1 MRVAFGTTVLERG
14 LAREAVDGIGNYSR
28 ELLDKLTGVSGVQPI
43 PFTYSRADLR
53 DAAQSGRLGLGPFG
67 PQALYSL
74 ATGLSFP
81 IAKRRLFGRLDLVH
95 ATDHLIPSI
104 RNLPVVATLMDAIP
118 LSHPEWVAYSFRN
131 VKNAI
136 WRKTAH
142 WATHVITI
150 SSHAKEEL
158 IEWFR
163 LPEHR
168 ISVTPLGVDRRWF
181 AFPSP
186 FEVHRINV
194 TYALPERFFL
204 FVGTLQPRKNV
215 ARLIA
220 AHRMLPMSLRKE
232 YPLVVVGRAGW
243 GCEGEVSALEDGDGG
258 ALRWLRYVPESDLV
272 TLVGRA
278 AGLVFPS
285 LHEGF
290 GLPVLEAFA
299 AGVPV
304 IASNSTSLPEV
315 AGDAAFLVNPER
327 TDELSDAM
335 RELVGNSAVADRL
348 RIAGRE
354 RAARFTWDHTTAL
367 TVKVYRQ
374 VLASF

>member
-14 LAREAVDGIGNYSR
+14 LARESVDGIGNYSR
-28 ELLDKLTGVSGVQPI
+28 ELLYKLSGMNGVQTI
-43 PFTYSRADLR
+43 PFTYSQTKFSEIRSD
-53 DAAQSGRLGLGPFG
+53 GLGFG
-67 PQALYSL
+67 PFAAQALYSL

-81 IAKRRLFGRLDLVH
+81 VAKGRISGRFDLVH

-104 RNLPVVATLMDAIP
+104 RNLPVIATLMDAIP

-131 VKNAI
+131 VKNMF
-136 WRKTAH
+136 WRRTSH
-142 WATHVITI
+142 WATHVVTI

-163 LPEHR
+163 LPEQR
-168 ISVTPLGVDRRWF
+168 ISVTPLGVDQRWF
-181 AFPSP
+181 ATPSRA
-186 FEVHRINV
+186 EVNRINV
-194 TYALPERFFL
+194 AYALPEQFFL

-215 ARLIA
+215 ARLIT
-220 AHRMLPMSLRKE
+220 AHRMLPTSVRNE

-243 GCEGEVSALEDGDGG
+243 ECEGEVNALKGGDEG
-258 ALRWLRYVPESDLV
+258 ALRWLRYVPEADLV

-278 AGLVFPS
+278 TCLVFPS

-304 IASNSTSLPEV
+304 ITSNSTSLPEV
-315 AGDAAFLVNPER
+315 AGDAALLVNPER

-335 RELVGNSAVADRL
+335 RALVGNVAMADRL

-354 RAARFTWDHTTAL
+354 RAARFTWDRTAAL
-367 TVKVYRQ
+367 TVKVYQ
-374 VLASF
+374 QALASF